1 MTGDKGRQ
9 KMVDRHKR
17 FLTAIKRD
25 LIAGQGL
32 QPMSIK
38 IHPKMH
44 VQEFA
49 VIQCIT
55 LFLVD

>member
-1 MTGDKGRQ
+1 
-9 KMVDRHKR
+9 MVDRHKR